1 MPTRHILRFALALL
15 ALTATTADAQSSE
28 YERVLNRPCAHEEI
42 LQKFDPAKDP
52 AYVPVSLLE
61 RYLPSASANQPPP
74 DDQIPE
80 WVVNEFLERI
90 NARRIK
96 PTGRCTYLGH
106 GTDECE
112 APSVSIAD
120 VIAFKSV
127 VVLGSVEHLGPVW
140 STSHKTVLT
149 VAYIR
154 VNEVL
159 KDPSGQLAPG
169 VLVTH
174 VRPWGSVEVGGVTIC
189 TYLPEGTLSSQATTG
204 QDVVI
209 AGSLDLR
216 NDNHF
221 VTAAD
226 FVFRVQ
232 GDLVLPPTPE
242 SITCFYPTPLS
253 LDLMRELLKQ

>member
-1 MPTRHILRFALALL
+1 MSPPTPLRLALVLLLTVASL
-15 ALTATTADAQSSE
+15 ANAQSSE
-28 YERVLNRPCAHEEI
+28 YQKILNRPCAFEEV
-42 LQKFDPAKDP
+42 LRNFDTTKDP
-52 AYVPVSLLE
+52 GYVPISLLE

-80 WVVNEFLERI
+80 WVVSEFLERI
-90 NARRIK
+90 NSRRIK
-96 PTGRCTYLGH
+96 PTGRCTALGH

-120 VIAFKSV
+120 VVSFKTV
-127 VVLGSVEHLGPVW
+127 VVLGSIEHLGPVW
-140 STSHKTVLT
+140 STSRKTILT

-159 KDPSGQLAPG
+159 KDPTGQLTPG

-174 VRPWGSVEVGGVTIC
+174 VRPWGSVDVGGVTLC
-189 TYLPEGTLSSQATTG
+189 TYPPEGVLASQATVD
-204 QDVVI
+204 QDVLI

-216 NDNHF
+216 NEYHF
-221 VTAAD
+221 VTATD

-232 GDLVLPPTPE
+232 GDLVLPPAPE
-242 SITCFYPTPLS
+242 SMACFQPSPLPIDE
-253 LDLMRELLKQ
+253 LRELVRK